1 MKDFKQTSEEA
12 IREFIKEYGE
22 KKYRQIFD
30 KITKSASVKKNL
42 VVLLSLNRPPNSSEL
57 LAIVQNDSFFL
68 FSNKRNT
75 AIAATILLR
84 RWDEYCNSDNLI
96 SDDYKL
102 IEILE
107 KLYSK
112 TSGLLW

>member
-42 VVLLSLNRPPNSSEL
+42 VVLLSLNRPPN
-57 LAIVQNDSFFL
+57 FF
-68 FSNKRNT
+68 FFKQKT
-75 AIAATILLR
+75 AY
-84 RWDEYCNSDNLI
+84 DFVM
-96 SDDYKL
+96 
-102 IEILE
+102 
-107 KLYSK
+107 
-112 TSGLLW
+112 